1 MFTWFIA
8 AALFIQPDTGSLE
21 LVDAKPLPSLTK
33 QFARTDGW
41 TGGDGAQTIQLSKD
55 RTLWLFADTWIGKIE
70 NGKRVKTRMVNNTFA
85 WQSLKNPDEPL
96 KFFWAKDAIL
106 KPTEDKTWY
115 WPGDG
120 GIVDGKLYLFC
131 KLVRRL
137 EKGAPGFQ
145 FDWFHNELL
154 QIVNPLDEPTAWKVQ
169 RYRLADD
176 KEQPRLGVAALLEGD
191 YLYAY
196 GLFHASQSKPFNNPL
211 AVARIEKKRLAKMNR
226 DDWEYWCES
235 PLTPDSS
242 PGGRGEW
249 KKKPAKLVAL
259 FRDAPAEFTVTR
271 VRGIPGYV
279 ATYTQ
284 FGLGGNVAVRHAM
297 RPEGPWSK
305 PLVVYKCPET
315 DKKIFQYG
323 AKAHPELAERDG
335 QLIVTYC
342 RNIGSLADHVNRP
355 DIYFPQGVEV
365 QLRWQK

>member
-1 MFTWFIA
+1 MFPCLCIA
-8 AALFIQPDTGSLE
+8 LAIGQPESGSLE
-21 LVDAKPLPSLTK
+21 LVEAKPLPSLTK
-33 QFARTDGW
+33 RFAQTDGW
-41 TGGDGAQTIQLSKD
+41 TGGDGAQTIQLSKE

-70 NGKRVKTRMVNNTFA
+70 DGKRVKPRMVNNTFA
-85 WQSLKNPDEPL
+85 WQALNKPDEPL
-96 KFFWAKDAIL
+96 QFFWAKSDKGPDSIL

-120 GIVDGKLYLFC
+120 GVVDGKLYLFC
-131 KLVRRL
+131 KLVRRQ

-154 QIVNPLDEPTAWKVQ
+154 QIANPLDEPTAWKVE
-169 RYRLADD
+169 RYRLRDDAD
-176 KEQPRLGVAALLEGD
+176 QPRLGVAALLEGD

-196 GLFHASQSKPFNNPL
+196 GLFHASQSKPFNSPVG
-211 AVARIEKKRLAKMNR
+211 VARIDKKKLARMNR
-226 DDWEYWCES
+226 DDWEYWCDGGWS
-235 PLTPDSS
+235 P
-242 PGGRGEW
+242 
-249 KKKPAKLVAL
+249 KPQKYIAL
-259 FRDAPAEFTVTR
+259 FRDAPAEYTVTR

-297 RPEGPWSK
+297 KPEGPWSK
-305 PLVVYKCPET
+305 PIIVYKCPET

-355 DIYFPQGVEV
+355 EIYFPQGVEV
-365 QLRWQK
+365 QVRWKK